1 MLPLIVKFIIGSIM
15 SITAYFSIKNIL
27 SPSLN
32 PKKEYVIASL
42 ILTSIPT
49 IIIYNT
55 EYSIILALVVYALMI
70 IIFKYLFNIE
80 ISISI
85 LVCGY
90 VMLLIALV
98 DVTLTIVEIPIFS
111 YSQVRNVWYINI
123 ANNVIISVFTILIS
137 RSKKTIKIFKTVSEK
152 VEKNYRT
159 KSIIFTIII
168 LVAVFLLYYN
178 ITTIFKFN
186 LQYTITFFS
195 IIIFFIL
202 YYIYMEERNNYQ
214 KLKGE
219 YNIIFNYVKNFEDWI
234 ENEQMYRHELKNN
247 LSIIRN
253 LNTKS
258 EINQKIDKMLEMNMP
273 INDNYIETLKDI
285 PKGGLKGLLYYKLA
299 VANKYKI
306 DMYMDVSTKVK
317 KRLTKISKSLLES
330 ICIILG
336 IYIDNAIDECKKV
349 KKKNITIEIY
359 ENDNKINFV
368 ISNTYNKVLSVT
380 KMNKKGYTNKG
391 KGHGNGLYFAN
402 KIIKKEKAIT
412 TEQQFLNN
420 FFIQKIIIKYFK

>member
-1 MLPLIVKFIIGSIM
+1 MLPLIVKFIIGLIM

-27 SPSLN
+27 SLSLS

-306 DMYMDVSTKVK
+306 DMYMDVSPKVK
-317 KRLTKISKSLLES
+317 KRLTKI
-330 ICIILG
+330 
-336 IYIDNAIDECKKV
+336 
-349 KKKNITIEIY
+349 
-359 ENDNKINFV
+359 NK
-368 ISNTYNKVLSVT
+368 
-380 KMNKKGYTNKG
+380 
-391 KGHGNGLYFAN
+391 
-402 KIIKKEKAIT
+402 
-412 TEQQFLNN
+412 
-420 FFIQKIIIKYFK
+420 

>member
-306 DMYMDVSTKVK
+306 DMYMDVSPKVK
-317 KRLTKISKSLLES
+317 KRLTKINKSLLES

-420 FFIQKIIIKYFK
+420 FFIQKIIIK